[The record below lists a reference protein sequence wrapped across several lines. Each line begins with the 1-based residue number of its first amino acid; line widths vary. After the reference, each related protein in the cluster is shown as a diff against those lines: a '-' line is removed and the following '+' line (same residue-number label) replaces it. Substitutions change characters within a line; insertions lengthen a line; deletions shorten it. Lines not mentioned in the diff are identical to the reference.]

1 MVAVTRHVVI
11 GVLGYQ
17 GAVEPHMLMVE
28 RCGAEAVIVRDR
40 ESLASVDGLI
50 LPGGESTTVGK
61 LLRRFELNG
70 PILERIEA
78 GMPVL
83 GTCAGLI
90 LIAKRVIGGGPS
102 PLACMDVTVERNAFG
117 RQTESFVADL
127 ELAGMD
133 RPFRGVFIRAPYIRE
148 AGEGVEVWGSFEG
161 RIIAAR
167 QGHLWGIAF
176 HPELTDDDRIHRGF
190 IEMVKEQV

>member
-1 MVAVTRHVVI
+1 MTRRVVI

-17 GAVEPHMLMVE
+17 GAVEPHRRMVE
-28 RCGAEAVIVRDR
+28 RSGAEAVVVRDR
-40 ESLASVDGLI
+40 ESLARVDGLI
-50 LPGGESTTVGK
+50 LPGGESTTLSK
-61 LLRRFELNG
+61 LLRRFELDR

-90 LIAKRVIGGGPS
+90 LIARRVIGGEPS
-102 PLACMDVTVERNAFG
+102 PLACMNVTVERNAFG

-133 RPFRGVFIRAPYIRE
+133 RPFTGVFIRAPYIRE
-148 AGEGVEVWGSFEG
+148 AGDGVEVWGSYEG
-161 RIIAAR
+161 RIVAAR
-167 QGHLWGIAF
+167 QGHVWGMAF
-176 HPELTDDDRIHRGF
+176 HPELTGDARIHRSF
-190 IEMVKEQV
+190 VDLVSERA